1 MPSVGGSWR
10 GGCGRRLVSRDGAVS
25 GSDGNL
31 RRRLVRNGGGMRK
44 GVSVKFGCS
53 PLQKKKKK
61 EQKECA
67 TPQGLLQ
74 PIAPV
79 WSARSDVS
87 HAEVVGVFIAGKN
100 LFALRADKG
109 IRYRDRRR
117 RTISRASSP
126 RRPAA
131 HPPSH
136 QLELRRCPCKP
147 ATPCTSESYLI
158 WLSDIVSGRP
168 ISTRIAWGVGIFHMR
183 GVVSCTA
190 VVAGEAEQKGRPGAS
205 SPRCWNGGHV
215 REPRPK
221 MSSHLTDRLGA
232 GCSASHHLL

>member
-1 MPSVGGSWR
+1 MAGRLRSEVGLAGRCRIRLGRGPPAPSRPQWWR
-10 GGCGRRLVSRDGAVS
+10 NAKRSICQVWLLTVA
-25 GSDGNL
+25 
-31 RRRLVRNGGGMRK
+31 
-44 GVSVKFGCS
+44 
-53 PLQKKKKK
+53 KKKKK

-100 LFALRADKG
+100 LFALRTGKG
-109 IRYRDRRR
+109 IRHPDRRR
-117 RTISRASSP
+117 RTISRAPSP
-126 RRPAA
+126 RRPTA

-136 QLELRRCPCKP
+136 QLELRRCPGKP
-147 ATPCTSESYLI
+147 ATPCTSERSPI
-158 WLSDIVSGRP
+158 RLSNIVSGRP

-221 MSSHLTDRLGA
+221 MSSHLADRLGA